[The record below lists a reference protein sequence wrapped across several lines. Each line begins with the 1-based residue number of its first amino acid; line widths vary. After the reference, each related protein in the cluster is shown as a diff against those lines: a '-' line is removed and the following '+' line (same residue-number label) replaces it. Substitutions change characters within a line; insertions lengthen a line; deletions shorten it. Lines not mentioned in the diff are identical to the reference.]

1 MIDSNVWQRFLEFSP
16 GDVSHVRVFFAPGR
30 VNLIG
35 EHTDYNGGYVLPAAL
50 TVGTWAFV
58 RVREDGM
65 YRFASTAFPH
75 IVTVK
80 KGDLKYKPEDDYA
93 NYPKGVVWAMEKAGV
108 SIPGADILYH
118 GNLPNGAGLSSSAS
132 IEVVTAFA
140 INQLSGAGLS
150 VERLTLLSQEAENQF
165 VGVNCGIMD
174 QFSVGMGKA
183 DHALL
188 LQCSTLRYRLVP
200 VQAPGYKLV
209 ITNTNKRRGLAD
221 SKYNERRQECETALA
236 QMQRVDPNLTCLAD
250 VSPDDWE
257 RLSAVL
263 DDETLKKRAR
273 HVVFEHAR
281 TQRAAALL
289 EQGNLRAFGELM
301 NESHRSLRDDYEV
314 TGPELDALVEAAWT
328 VEGCIGSRM
337 TGAGFGGC
345 TVSLVEESQ
354 LSVFEQVVTERYI
367 EQIGRTPSFY
377 VSDIGDGVREVTGDG
392 LAQLAK
398 SIL

>member
-1 MIDSNVWQRFLEFSP
+1 VTDANIWQRFLAFSP
-16 GDVSHVRVFFAPGR
+16 GDVSQVRVFFAPGR

-58 RVREDGM
+58 RLREDGV
-65 YRFASTAFPH
+65 YRFASTAFPQV
-75 IVTVK
+75 VTVQ
-80 KGDLKYKPEDDYA
+80 KGDLNYKLEDDYA

-140 INQLSGAGLS
+140 INELSGAGLS

-174 QFSVGMGKA
+174 QFSVGMGRA

-188 LQCSTLRYRLVP
+188 LQCATLHYRLVP

-209 ITNTNKRRGLAD
+209 ITNTNKRRGLSD
-221 SKYNERRQECETALA
+221 SKYNERRQECEAALA
-236 QMQRVDPNLTCLAD
+236 QMQRANPSLTCLAD
-250 VSPDDWE
+250 VSVEDWE
-257 RLSAVL
+257 RLSAVI
-263 DDETLKKRAR
+263 DDERLRKRAH
-273 HVVFEHAR
+273 HVVFENAR
-281 TQRAAALL
+281 TQRAATLL

-345 TVSLVEESQ
+345 TVSFVEAPQ
-354 LSVFEQVVTERYI
+354 LPVFEQVVAERYI
-367 EQIGRTPSFY
+367 EQTGWAPSFY
-377 VSDIGDGVREVTGDG
+377 VSDIGDGVREVTSDE